1 MTDLERIAEA
11 REYGDWNEI
20 VNAIEAMAD
29 NDFGVDVPRPAERV
43 ADGMSEA
50 AAVDGFLGDAME
62 CLPCWRDLEADELT
76 VWKRRMR
83 WLAERSL

>member
-43 ADGMSEA
+43 ADGMSEDE
-50 AAVDGFLGDAME
+50 AVESFLQDAKD
-62 CLPCWRDLEADELT
+62 CLPCWRELEADELV
-76 VWKRRMR
+76 VWERRMR
-83 WLAERSL
+83 RLAEQTL